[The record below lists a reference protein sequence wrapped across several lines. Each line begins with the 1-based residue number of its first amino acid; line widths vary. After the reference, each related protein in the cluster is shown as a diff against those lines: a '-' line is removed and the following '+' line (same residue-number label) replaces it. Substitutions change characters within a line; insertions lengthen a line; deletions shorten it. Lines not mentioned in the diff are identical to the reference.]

1 MISRSRYLLQRE
13 VRKTTR
19 PMEKKVRPKI
29 RRPAA
34 TRGPCSDI
42 AEANGARPVSSYVSG
57 DATLL
62 AFKYEE
68 RRRRRNSRRKIARGI
83 SGAGASGLTSSVATS
98 EYEKGSL

>member
-42 AEANGARPVSSYVSG
+42 AEANGARPVSSYVSD

-62 AFKYEE
+62 TFKYEE
-68 RRRRRNSRRKIARGI
+68 RRRRRRKSRRTLARGI
-83 SGAGASGLTSSVATS
+83 SGANASVLASSVATS
-98 EYEKGSL
+98 AY